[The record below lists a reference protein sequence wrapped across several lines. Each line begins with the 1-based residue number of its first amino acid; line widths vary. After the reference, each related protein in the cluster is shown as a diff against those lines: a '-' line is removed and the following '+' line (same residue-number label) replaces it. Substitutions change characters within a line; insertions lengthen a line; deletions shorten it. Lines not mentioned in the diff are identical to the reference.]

1 MEKIDLNELAAQ
13 HLETARATPSGRSAV
28 TVYGGHARHLRQT
41 MISLRAG
48 EQLHDHAN
56 PGEATLQVLH
66 GHVSLTSA
74 EDAVD
79 LHAGDYVI
87 IPQAVHAV
95 VVHSDAVLL
104 LTVSV
109 LQQQNG

>member
-1 MEKIDLNELAAQ
+1 MEKIDLNEVAAQ
-13 HLETARATPSGRSAV
+13 RLETARTTPSGRSAV
-28 TVYGGHARHLRQT
+28 TIYGGHSRHLRQT
-41 MISLRAG
+41 LIALRAG

-66 GHVSLTSA
+66 GHVTLTSG
-74 EDAVD
+74 EDAMD
-79 LHAGDYVI
+79 LEAGDYAI

-109 LQQQNG
+109 LQPQNG

>member
-1 MEKIDLNELAAQ
+1 MEKTDLNELAMQ

-28 TVYGGHARHLRQT
+28 TIFGGHAHHLRQT
-41 MISLRAG
+41 LIALRAG

-56 PGEATLQVLH
+56 PGEATLQILS

-74 EDAVD
+74 EEAID
-79 LHAGDYVI
+79 LEAGDYMI
-87 IPQAVHAV
+87 IPQAIHAV

-109 LQQQNG
+109 LQPQND